1 MDLSFDRGTLRLSG
15 PDALELPEVRWDP
28 RTSCARAPAF
38 AYGAIRRAARE
49 RGVAL
54 RDPLFP
60 RVASRIVFESPPLRP
75 YQAKAVQAWLD
86 AGRRGIVAMPTGSG
100 KTRVAIACVA
110 RAAVPTLVLCPTRAL
125 LAQWESEISGCF
137 RGRVGLVGDGAFDL
151 ADVTIMTFESAYRH
165 LDVLGDRFG
174 CMIVDEVHHFAS
186 GLRQEAL
193 EMSIAPM
200 RLGLSAT
207 LPPGS
212 DDPGSRLSEL
222 VGPVV
227 FELGLDELVGKFLA
241 DVDLVRIRTPLDP
254 DEREEY
260 ETSYAPFAR
269 FCAAL
274 GPRGSWADLQRAA
287 SCTPGGRRAM
297 AGFRRA
303 LEICALPRSKRRIV
317 TQLLARHESDRA
329 LVFTAFASDARIV
342 SRDNL
347 IPLITSEIGR
357 RERNEILERFRAGT
371 YRAIVSARVLN
382 EGLDVPDASVAIVA
396 GSALGDRE
404 HVQRVGRVLRPAPG
418 KRARVYELVAEG
430 TVEERRSYARRRALA
445 L

>member
-15 PDALELPEVRWDP
+15 PEALQLPEVRWDP
-28 RTSCARAPAF
+28 RTACARAPAF

-54 RDPLFP
+54 RDPIFP
-60 RVASRIVFESPPLRP
+60 RVASRISFETPALRS
-75 YQAKAVQAWLD
+75 YQAKAVQAWLE

-100 KTRVAIACVA
+100 KTRVAIACMA
-110 RAAVPTLVLCPTRAL
+110 QASIPAVILCPTRAL
-125 LAQWESEISGCF
+125 LIQWESELSRYF
-137 RGRVGLVGDGAFDL
+137 HGRIGVVGDGAFNL
-151 ADVTIMTFESAYRH
+151 ADLTIMTFESAYRH

-174 CMIVDEVHHFAS
+174 CMIIDEVHHFAS

-193 EMSIAPM
+193 EMSIAPI

-207 LPPGS
+207 LPPGIEE
-212 DDPGSRLSEL
+212 PGCRLSEL

-227 FELGLDELVGKFLA
+227 FELGLDELVGTFLA
-241 DVDLVRIRTPLDP
+241 DVDLVRMRAPLEP

-260 ETSYAPFAR
+260 QASYAPFAR
-269 FCAAL
+269 LCAVL
-274 GPRGSWADLQRAA
+274 GPQGSWVDLQRAA
-287 SCTPGGRRAM
+287 SRTQAGRQAM

-303 LEICALPRSKRRIV
+303 LEICALPRSKRRML
-317 TQLLARHESDRA
+317 TQLLARHENDRV

-347 IPLITSEIGR
+347 IPVITSEIVR

-382 EGLDVPDASVAIVA
+382 EGLDVPDANVAVVV

-404 HVQRVGRVLRPAPG
+404 HIQRVGRVLRPAPG

-430 TVEERRSYARRRALA
+430 TVEERKSYARRRALA